1 MVKTHNSLPY
11 LAILMGCILLYIVK
25 MPASFAMSDTP
36 ESQQKNWVPEVAEA
50 RQDIQL
56 SKSVI
61 EDVKSKEPFINIQ
74 QKKIWDI
81 TDEDESEE
89 DFDED
94 NETDSLWLTDLIG
107 VLAMVMEA
115 ALWIIPIL
123 LVLYI
128 YRYREY
134 CVNLLKGKGF
144 KREQDII
151 PETLFGLDI
160 RAQSLPDNIEQE
172 ASSLWQQKKYREA
185 VSLLYRGSLA
195 SLFKQYQF
203 ELSPGATEQDC
214 IRQIE
219 LSHQSEVATES
230 QHEQV
235 HETRSLQRI
244 AHFKR
249 LTNVWIEV
257 AYAHRVPA
265 ESAFVSV
272 CNGWNQQFQLAEEK
286 Q

>member
-1 MVKTHNSLPY
+1 
-11 LAILMGCILLYIVK
+11 
-25 MPASFAMSDTP
+25 MPVAFAMSDEPVSEET
-36 ESQQKNWVPEVAEA
+36 NWVPEVAEA
-50 RQDIQL
+50 RQDIQA

-61 EDVKSKEPFINIQ
+61 EDVKSKEPFINVQ

-81 TDEDESEE
+81 SDKDEDESEE
-89 DFDED
+89 DFDD
-94 NETDSLWLTDLIG
+94 ETDSLWLTDLIG
-107 VLAMVMEA
+107 VIAMVVEA
-115 ALWIIPIL
+115 ALWVIPVL
-123 LVLYI
+123 LILYI

-134 CVNLLKGKGF
+134 CVNLLQGKGF
-144 KREQDII
+144 KRDQDVI

-160 RAQSLPDNIEQE
+160 REKSLPDNIEQE
-172 ASSLWQQKKYREA
+172 ANLLWQQKKHRDA

-195 SLFKQYQF
+195 SLFKQYKF

-219 LSHQSEVATES
+219 LSHHDEAVTEPQQAQDQTS
-230 QHEQV
+230 
-235 HETRSLQRI
+235 RNLQRI

-249 LTNVWIEV
+249 LTNVWVEI

-265 ESAFVSV
+265 DSAFVSV
-272 CNGWNQQFQLAEEK
+272 CTGWNQQFQSAEEK